1 MILALYEHPAGVETT
16 GGNVAVY
23 DLERNTASFGA
34 ASVPGPALVWKLA
47 EESEA
52 DAKLAAPVTLDR
64 ATQWLLRC
72 DRVDFPPG
80 GIAYRHTHPGPGI
93 RCVLHGSISIESG
106 GETLVYRTGEPWF
119 ESGPQP
125 VRAIASES
133 EETAFVRAMVVP
145 REWAGK
151 RTISYVDP
159 ADEDKPKLQRA
170 TVFFDEPIEL

>member
-1 MILALYEHPAGVETT
+1 MILALYEHAQGVETT
-16 GGNVAVY
+16 DGNVAVY
-23 DLERNTASFGA
+23 DFERNTASFGA
-34 ASVPGPALVWKLA
+34 ASVSGAALVWKLA

-52 DAKLAAPVTLDR
+52 DAKLVAPVELDR
-64 ATQWLLRC
+64 TTQWLLRC

-93 RCVLHGSISIESG
+93 RCLLHGSISIESG
-106 GETLVYRTGEPWF
+106 GETLVYRAGEPWF
-119 ESGPQP
+119 EPGPEP
-125 VRAIASES
+125 VLAIASES

-145 REWAGK
+145 RRWAGK

>member
-1 MILALYEHPAGVETT
+1 LILALYEHPAGVETT

-34 ASVPGPALVWKLA
+34 ASVPRPALVWKLA

-52 DAKLAAPVTLDR
+52 DAKLAVPVALDR

-106 GETLVYRTGEPWF
+106 GGTLVYRAGEPWF

-125 VRAIASES
+125 VCAIASES
-133 EETAFVRAMVVP
+133 EETAFVRAMLVP
-145 REWAGK
+145 RAWAGK